1 MGLTSIFHPPVVP
14 LIVMVLDQL
23 DRETIDA
30 CREGDQEAFQALFEA
45 YKDRVYSIALRY
57 SGDPAAAMDIAQD
70 TFVKLY
76 SSIGEFRGESSLETW
91 LYRVVVNRCL
101 DHRRRVLRR
110 VPFVGDLIEAGES
123 ILQRLVKAEAAETVE
138 QAVANLPEEQ
148 RIAVV
153 MRYTEGRSYE
163 EIAGILGCS
172 RGTVASRMSRA
183 HRTLERR
190 LGHLRRSL

>member
-1 MGLTSIFHPPVVP
+1 MEIGSIFHARAVP

-30 CREGDQEAFQALFEA
+30 CREGDPDAFRALFEA
-45 YKDRVYSIALRY
+45 YKDKVYSIALRY

-76 SSIGEFRGESSLETW
+76 SSIGEFRGEASLETW

-101 DHRRRVLRR
+101 DHRRRLLRR
-110 VPFVGDLIEAGES
+110 MPFVGDLIEAGES
-123 ILQRLVKAEAAETVE
+123 ILQRLVKAEAAQTVE
-138 QAVANLPEEQ
+138 QAVAKLPEDQ
-148 RIAVV
+148 RIVVV

-163 EIAGILGCS
+163 QIAEILGCS
-172 RGTVASRMSRA
+172 RGTVASRLSRA
-183 HRTLERR
+183 HKTLERR
-190 LGHLRRSL
+190 LGYLRRSL

>member
-1 MGLTSIFHPPVVP
+1 MEIGSIFHARAVP

-30 CREGDQEAFQALFEA
+30 CREGDPDAFRALFEA
-45 YKDRVYSIALRY
+45 YKDKVYSIALRY

-76 SSIGEFRGESSLETW
+76 SSLREFRGEASLETW

-101 DHRRRVLRR
+101 DHRRRLLQRM
-110 VPFVGDLIEAGES
+110 PFVGDLIEAGES
-123 ILQRLVKAEAAETVE
+123 ILQRLVKAEAAQTVE
-138 QAVANLPEEQ
+138 QAVAKLPEDQ
-148 RIAVV
+148 RIVVV

-163 EIAGILGCS
+163 QIAEILGCS
-172 RGTVASRMSRA
+172 RGTVASRLSRA
-183 HRTLERR
+183 HKTLERR
-190 LGHLRRSL
+190 LGYLRRSL